1 MSIRIPL
8 AAVPSQ
14 TLSVN
19 LGGQSCQIAIYQK
32 ETGVFLD
39 LARDNIA
46 IVTGAIC
53 RDRVSV
59 VREEYRTFAGLVGF
73 VDTQGESD
81 PDYTG
86 FGTRYQ
92 LAYIP

>member
-14 TLSVN
+14 KLSVN

-59 VREEYRTFAGLVGF
+59 VREEYLTFAGLVGF